1 MGELHARVRCVI
13 PNALDACVNGI
24 IPRELFPRVYGIVS
38 RGVKQA
44 EIDENGHLIFTM
56 TDNTVV
62 DLGRVKG
69 DPGATTW
76 DGIENKPFERLG
88 DTLKVEDGT
97 LDVNIY
103 ETGNPQGGNTLYI
116 GG

>member
-1 MGELHARVRCVI
+1 MTELHGNV
-13 PNALDACVNGI
+13 G
-24 IPRELFPRVYGIVS
+24 EG
-38 RGVKQA
+38 A
-44 EIDENGHLIFTM
+44 EINVTLEDGAEI
-56 TDNTVV
+56 TVRIEDASPEINV
-62 DLGRVKG
+62 TLQGSG
-69 DPGATTW
+69 PPGPPGASTW

>member
-1 MGELHARVRCVI
+1 MTELHGNIGDGTEINVT
-13 PNALDACVNGI
+13 LEDG
-24 IPRELFPRVYGIVS
+24 
-38 RGVKQA
+38 A
-44 EIDENGHLIFTM
+44 EIAVRIEDATPEINVTLQGS
-56 TDNTVV
+56 
-62 DLGRVKG
+62 GP
-69 DPGATTW
+69 PGPPGPAGASTW
-76 DGIENKPFERLG
+76 NELQEKPFERLG